1 MNVDKGIAR
10 SNMSD
15 ALVKVLRRFEDRLA
29 RLESEVEAGAKHWKA
44 LHLHKALA
52 ALPGD
57 HVAADLHLD
66 ELDRVELTREYP
78 EMASAQA
85 PTVDEIRSRFAMIAG
100 GML

>member
-1 MNVDKGIAR
+1 
-10 SNMSD
+10 MSD

-29 RLESEVEAGAKHWKA
+29 RLESEVDAGAKHWKA

-57 HVAADLHLD
+57 YVAADLHLD
-66 ELDRVELTREYP
+66 ELDRAELTREYP
-78 EMASAQA
+78 EMAEAQA
-85 PTVDEIRSRFAMIAG
+85 PTVDEIRPRFGMIAG

>member
-1 MNVDKGIAR
+1 MNVSKGIER

-15 ALVKVLRRFEDRLA
+15 ALAKVLRRFEDRLA
-29 RLESEVEAGAKHWKA
+29 RLESEVDAGAKHWKA

-66 ELDRVELTREYP
+66 ELDRAELIREYP
-78 EMASAQA
+78 EMWQRPRHRR
-85 PTVDEIRSRFAMIAG
+85 PTRSGLALG
-100 GML
+100 

>member
-1 MNVDKGIAR
+1 MNVNKDIGR

-44 LHLHKALA
+44 VHLHKALA

-78 EMASAQA
+78 EMAAAHA